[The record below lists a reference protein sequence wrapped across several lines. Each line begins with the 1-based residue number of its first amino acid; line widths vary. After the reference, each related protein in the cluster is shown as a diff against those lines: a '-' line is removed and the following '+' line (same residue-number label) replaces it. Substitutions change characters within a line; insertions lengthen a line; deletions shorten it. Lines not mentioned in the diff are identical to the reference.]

1 MAVSRRRAL
10 LWLAASLGV
19 IGLAANRLR
28 GRPSSSSP
36 SPAHPASITAG
47 QVNAMT
53 RIVILGSG
61 FAALTAIRKL
71 REQHVDAEIT
81 VVSPRNE
88 LVYLPSLIW
97 LPSGEKTGND
107 LRIPL
112 AGFFERM
119 RVRWQQGSVRQ
130 VLDGGRR
137 VVTDNGE
144 LANDVLIA
152 ATGGRYL
159 RKLPGIEHA
168 IIPCEG
174 IASAEA
180 IRDRLAAMDGGTIAI
195 GFASNPNEPGAVRGG
210 PMFEFLFGIDTLLR
224 RQGRR
229 DRFRLVFF
237 NPSKEPGQ
245 RLGPSAVRK
254 MLERMRTLGI
264 ETHLGHK
271 PLRFEADKVVTEGG
285 EFTTNLILF
294 MPGLTGPAWLDA
306 SELPRS
312 EGGFVAADDHCRAR
326 GLEHVYVAGD
336 IGSYPGPDWMAKQAH
351 QADLQAEAV
360 AKNIAAGLLGKPA
373 NHGFKTELTCI
384 VDTLGSGLLIYR
396 SESRTFTSPHSRMF
410 HWLKRKFEERYLK
423 VYR

>member
-1 MAVSRRRAL
+1 
-10 LWLAASLGV
+10 
-19 IGLAANRLR
+19 
-28 GRPSSSSP
+28 
-36 SPAHPASITAG
+36 
-47 QVNAMT
+47 MT

-61 FAALTAIRKL
+61 FAALTTIRTL
-71 REQHVDAEIT
+71 RQLRVDADIT

-97 LPSGEKTGND
+97 LPSGQRSGDD

-112 AGFFERM
+112 AGFFQRM
-119 RVRWQQGSVRQ
+119 GVHWHRGSVLK

-137 VVTDNGE
+137 VVTDTGE
-144 LANDVLIA
+144 LDNDILVV

-168 IIPCEG
+168 LIPCEG
-174 IASAEA
+174 IAAAEA
-180 IRDRLAAMDGGTIAI
+180 IGQRLAAMDGGTLAM
-195 GFASNPNEPGAVRGG
+195 GFASNPKEPGAVRGG

-229 DRFRLVFF
+229 ERFKLVFF
-237 NPSKEPGQ
+237 NPSNEPGQ
-245 RLGPSAVRK
+245 RLGAAAVRK
-254 MLERMRTLGI
+254 LLARMHERGI

-271 PLRFEADKVVTEGG
+271 PVRFEADQVVTEGG
-285 EFTTNLILF
+285 QFAADLILF
-294 MPGLTGPAWLDA
+294 MPGLTGPAWLDD

-312 EGGFVAADDHCRAR
+312 EGGFVAADAHCRAH

-351 QADLQAEAV
+351 QADLQAGAV
-360 AKNIAAGLLGKPA
+360 ARNIAATLRGQPA
-373 NHGFKTELTCI
+373 NHGFKTELSCI
-384 VDTLGSGLLIYR
+384 VDSLDSGLLVYR
-396 SESRTFTSPHSRMF
+396 SPSRTLTSPNLRLL
-410 HWLKRKFEERYLK
+410 HWLKHRFEARYLK

>member
-10 LWLAASLGV
+10 LWLAAGLGAFGFAGV
-19 IGLAANRLR
+19 RWRDRAHATPSASARPAPLSAAQ
-28 GRPSSSSP
+28 G
-36 SPAHPASITAG
+36 H
-47 QVNAMT
+47 AMT

-71 REQHVDAEIT
+71 RELRVDAEIT

-97 LPSGEKTGND
+97 LPSGEKTGAD

-119 RVRWQQGSVRQ
+119 RVRWHPGSVQQ

-137 VVTDNGE
+137 VVTDTGE
-144 LANDVLIA
+144 LANDVLVI

-180 IRDRLAAMDGGTIAI
+180 IRDRLATMEGGTIAI
-195 GFASNPNEPGAVRGG
+195 GFASNPKEPGAVRGG

-229 DRFRLVFF
+229 ARFELVFF
-237 NPSKEPGQ
+237 NPAQQPGQ
-245 RLGPSAVRK
+245 RLGPAAVAK
-254 MLERMRTLGI
+254 MLARMRALGI
-264 ETHLGHK
+264 HTRLGHK
-271 PLRFEADKVVTEGG
+271 PLRFEAGKVVTEGG
-285 EFTTNLILF
+285 EFAADLILF
-294 MPGLTGPAWLDA
+294 MPGLTGPAWLEGSA
-306 SELPRS
+306 LPMS
-312 EGGFVAADDHCRAR
+312 EGGFIAADEHCRVR

-336 IGSYPGPDWMAKQAH
+336 AGSYPGPDWMAKQAH
-351 QADLQAEAV
+351 QADLQADAV
-360 AKNIAAGLLGKPA
+360 AKNIAAELRGQTA
-373 NHGFKTELTCI
+373 DHGFRTELVCI
-384 VDTLGSGLLIYR
+384 VDALDSGMLVYR
-396 SESRTFTSPHSRMF
+396 AGTRNLALPRMRAF
-410 HWLKRKFEERYLK
+410 HWLKQHFEARYLK
-423 VYR
+423 PYR

>member
-1 MAVSRRRAL
+1 
-10 LWLAASLGV
+10 
-19 IGLAANRLR
+19 
-28 GRPSSSSP
+28 
-36 SPAHPASITAG
+36 
-47 QVNAMT
+47 MT

-61 FAALTAIRKL
+61 FAALTALRKL
-71 REQHVDAEIT
+71 RELRVDAEIT

-97 LPSGEKTGND
+97 LPSGEKTGDD

-112 AGFFERM
+112 ASFFQRM
-119 RVRWQQGSVRQ
+119 RARWYPGSVQQ

-137 VVTDNGE
+137 VVTDTGE
-144 LANDVLIA
+144 LANDVLIL

-180 IRDRLAAMDGGTIAI
+180 IRDRLAAMDGGTIAV
-195 GFASNPNEPGAVRGG
+195 GFASNPKEPGAVRGG

-229 DRFRLVFF
+229 EQFKLVFF
-237 NPSKEPGQ
+237 NPSQEPGQ

-254 MLERMRTLGI
+254 LLARMRALGVD
-264 ETHLGHK
+264 THLGHK
-271 PLRFEADKVVTEGG
+271 PVRFEAGKVVTEGG
-285 EFTTNLILF
+285 EIPADLILF
-294 MPGLTGPAWLDA
+294 MPGLTGPAWLDD
-306 SELPRS
+306 STLPRS
-312 EGGFVAADDHCRAR
+312 DGGFVAADAQCRAR
-326 GLEHVYVAGD
+326 RLDRVYVAGD

-351 QADLQAEAV
+351 QAALQAEAV
-360 AKNIAAGLLGKPA
+360 TKNIAAGLHGEPA
-373 NHGFKTELTCI
+373 DHGFKTELACI
-384 VDTLGSGLLIYR
+384 VDSLNGGLLVYR
-396 SESRTFTSPHSRMF
+396 SESRTFTSPNSRML
-410 HWLKRKFEERYLK
+410 HWLKRRFEDRYLK

>member
-1 MAVSRRRAL
+1 
-10 LWLAASLGV
+10 
-19 IGLAANRLR
+19 
-28 GRPSSSSP
+28 
-36 SPAHPASITAG
+36 
-47 QVNAMT
+47 MT

-61 FAALTAIRKL
+61 FAALTALRKL
-71 REQHVDAEIT
+71 RELRVDAEIT

-97 LPSGEKTGND
+97 LPSGEKTGDD

-112 AGFFERM
+112 ASFFQRM
-119 RVRWQQGSVRQ
+119 RARWYPGSVQQ

-137 VVTDNGE
+137 VVTDTGE
-144 LANDVLIA
+144 LANDVLIL

-180 IRDRLAAMDGGTIAI
+180 IRDRLAAMDGGTIAV
-195 GFASNPNEPGAVRGG
+195 GFASNPKEPGAVRGG

-229 DRFRLVFF
+229 EQFKLVFF
-237 NPSKEPGQ
+237 NPSQEPGQ

-254 MLERMRTLGI
+254 LLARMRALGVD
-264 ETHLGHK
+264 THLGHK
-271 PLRFEADKVVTEGG
+271 PVRFEAGKVVTEGG
-285 EFTTNLILF
+285 EIPADLILF
-294 MPGLTGPAWLDA
+294 MPGLTGPAWLDD
-306 SELPRS
+306 STLPRS
-312 EGGFVAADDHCRAR
+312 DGGFVAADAQCRAR
-326 GLEHVYVAGD
+326 RLDRVYVAGD

-351 QADLQAEAV
+351 QAALQAEAV
-360 AKNIAAGLLGKPA
+360 AKNIAAGLHGEPA
-373 NHGFKTELTCI
+373 DHGFKTELACI
-384 VDTLGSGLLIYR
+384 VDSLNGGLLVYR
-396 SESRTFTSPHSRMF
+396 SESRTFTSPNSRML
-410 HWLKRKFEERYLK
+410 HWLKRRFEDRYLK